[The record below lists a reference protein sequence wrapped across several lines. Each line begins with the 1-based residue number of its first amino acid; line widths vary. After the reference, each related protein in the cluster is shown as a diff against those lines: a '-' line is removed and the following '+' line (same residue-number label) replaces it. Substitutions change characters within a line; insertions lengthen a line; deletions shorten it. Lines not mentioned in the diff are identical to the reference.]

1 MAKFTPKTFETHL
14 QRMIDR
20 VVARTGLSD
29 LTDASIFKHILAAV
43 ARELDDVDFQMLN
56 LLDLFNIDRATG
68 DDLDERAAEIQPG
81 TLLRKVAI
89 QAFGNVEFTRTTSNP
104 GPGDIIIPI
113 GTRVEV
119 PGEDPPIIFQTTAV
133 GTIPVANSTTGDV
146 AALAET
152 AGVKGNVVQDTITSF
167 KGAKPS
173 GVNAVNNP
181 ADFVGGQNKETD
193 DAFRTRLK
201 NFVASLSRCTPL
213 ALEQFASEVSLPTG
227 QRVEFVKAV
236 EDIVTLGLVRLFIED
251 GAGTTVSTANN
262 TSSPEILTSG
272 PDFPGDVAQGG
283 ETQLFIDNFPL
294 VDTATILVEKT
305 PGPVT
310 LIRNDTGAN
319 GYTLNPA
326 SGQILLNT
334 ALLSGDAVT
343 IEYTWYT
350 GLIAAVQKVIDGD
363 ENDRENF
370 PGVRAA
376 GVLVLVLSPT
386 LITVTIDMAVIVLS
400 GFDRPLVLVEITDA
414 LKDYVNTL
422 GIGNDVLQAEIIE
435 RAMRIDGVFNV
446 NLTVPANDVLVLED
460 RIARVQDSDITLS

>member
-20 VVARTGLSD
+20 VVARTALSD
-29 LTDASIFKHILAAV
+29 LTDASVFKHVLAAV
-43 ARELDDVDFQMLN
+43 ARELDDIDFQMLN
-56 LLDLFNIDRATG
+56 LLDLFDINRATG

-81 TLLRKVAI
+81 TLVRKAAI
-89 QAFGNVEFTRTTSNP
+89 QAFGNVEFTRTTPNP
-104 GPGDIIIPI
+104 GPGDITIPI

-133 GTIPVANSTTGDV
+133 GTIAVSASTTGDV

-152 AGVKGNVVQDTITSF
+152 AGVKGNVSQDTITGF

-181 ADFVGGQNKETD
+181 ADFGGGQDKETD

-201 NFVASLSRCTPL
+201 NFVSSLSRCTPL
-213 ALEQFASEVSLPTG
+213 ALELFASDVSLPTG

-262 TSSPEILTSG
+262 MGSPEILTSG

-283 ETQLFIDNFPL
+283 ETQLFSDNFPL
-294 VDTATILVEKT
+294 VDTATIIVEKT

-310 LIRNDTGAN
+310 LIRNDAGAN

-400 GFDRPLVLVEITDA
+400 GFDRSAVLAEVTNA

-422 GIGNDVLQAEIIE
+422 GVGNDVLRAEIIE

-446 NLTVPANDVLVLED
+446 NLTTPAADVLVLED